1 MKKIL
6 YLSLNVVALLGIF
19 IFFDNWYSEKIE
31 MTTEICRVQSR
42 DLLDDVVETGVR
54 PAFSAINNLELL
66 HSSGEARLIR
76 AFDFQID
83 AAVAQFPSFK
93 KLDISES
100 KQESLNTLL
109 YRAKKLRMDYPSTAV
124 DSEYFL
130 EADKVLSEVELEEV
144 KPKSKESIRKRLEK
158 LREEVKARKAQAL

>member
-6 YLSLNVVALLGIF
+6 YVSLNIVALLGIF
-19 IFFDNWYSEKIE
+19 IFVDSWYSEKIE

-42 DLLDDVVETGVR
+42 DLLDEVVESGVR

-76 AFDFQID
+76 TFDFQID
-83 AAVAQFPSFK
+83 AAVAQVPNYK
-93 KLDISES
+93 NLDISKS

-124 DSEYFL
+124 DSEYFID
-130 EADKVLSEVELEEV
+130 ADQVLSKVELEDV

-158 LREEVKARKAQAL
+158 LREEVKARKAQGL